1 MTCVVTLRHEGRIYM
16 GCDSAGVGGYSRAN
30 RLDPK
35 IYRVGDMLIGFTT
48 SFRMG
53 QLLGYSLT
61 LPRHHADVSM
71 ETYMATAF
79 ITAVRDC
86 LKAGGWA
93 EKEKEQERG
102 GTFLVAYKAR
112 IFSVFSDYQ
121 VGENAEPYAAVGCGE
136 DLALGSL
143 YTSASSAYSPR
154 ERVELALRAAA
165 AFSAGVHPPF
175 RIEELGSD
183 QAAPP
188 VPPPPPGRRLVEGD
202 VPPKPNPPLEPTDG

>member
-1 MTCVVTLRHEGRIYM
+1 MTCVVALRHDGVIYM
-16 GCDSAGVGGYSRAN
+16 GCDSAGVGGYSRSN

-61 LPRHHADVSM
+61 LPRHHADVPL
-71 ETYMATAF
+71 ENYMSTVF
-79 ITAVRDC
+79 INAVREC

-93 EKEKEQERG
+93 EKEKDQEKG
-102 GTFLVAYKAR
+102 GTFLVAYKRR
-112 IFSVFSDYQ
+112 IFTIFSDYQ

-143 YTSASSAYSPR
+143 HSSEIAAAHVTTGEFGPR
-154 ERVELALRAAA
+154 QRVELALEAAA
-165 AFSAGVHPPF
+165 AFSAGVFPPF
-175 RIEELGSD
+175 RVEELR
-183 QAAPP
+183 A
-188 VPPPPPGRRLVEGD
+188 
-202 VPPKPNPPLEPTDG
+202 